1 MNERVFSG
9 PVDRLRNPERLAR
22 LQIDRVLAYALAHAQ
37 AGQVFRTAVDVGT
50 GTGVFAEALSQRGLQ
65 VKGID
70 CNPEYV
76 ALVARMFPESE
87 FFTAAAECL
96 PFADQS
102 ADLVF
107 MGHVLHE
114 TNDAAAAVREA
125 FRVTRHRLAVLEW
138 PYIEQPFGP
147 PLDHRIKVET
157 IRLLGEQAGF
167 ACCDVIQLHYMQLVI
182 FDR

>member
-9 PVDRLRNPERLAR
+9 AIEKLRNPERLAR
-22 LQIDRVLAYALAHAQ
+22 LQIDRVMAYTL
-37 AGQVFRTAVDVGT
+37 AGQNARTAIDVGT
-50 GTGVFAEALSQRGLQ
+50 GTGVFAEALYQRGLQ

-70 CNPEYV
+70 SNSEFV
-76 ALVARMFPESE
+76 GLVARMFPEIE
-87 FFTAAAECL
+87 FFTAPAESL

-107 MGHVLHE
+107 MGHMLHE
-114 TNDAAAAVREA
+114 ANDAAAAVREA

-138 PYIEQPFGP
+138 PCIDQPVGP
-147 PLDHRIKVET
+147 PLNHRIPIET

-167 ACCDVIQLHYMQLVI
+167 VCCDVIQLQFMLLVI
-182 FDR
+182 LDR